1 VHPKVDDM
9 TTTAGATGLDEEP
22 AGQTETGRRRWA
34 VLAVVSAAQFLTV
47 LDLWVVNIALPA
59 LQHDFAPATLSDVS
73 WILDVYAIVLAT
85 LLLPAG
91 RAADSIGRRE
101 LFLAGL
107 VVFGVASLG
116 CAVAPG
122 LPVLIAC
129 RVLQAAGAAVLMPTS
144 LGLALSVFPPDQRGT
159 AVGIWAGVGGV
170 AAGGG
175 PVLGG
180 LLVASSWR
188 WIFLINVPIIVA
200 ALVAGVV
207 VLPRHRAAGG
217 DGGRRPGWRA
227 DGVGTVL
234 VLGAV
239 GLVCTALTEAP
250 GWPPSRTWPVLAA
263 GLVLAAAFAAH
274 IRRHPAP
281 LVTPRLFAVRRFS
294 AGAVGLVTYYTGFAA
309 MLLGMTLLLTVRWD
323 FSVLQAAV
331 CIAPGPITAG
341 VVAPFSGRL
350 SARFGTG
357 ATVVTGAVM
366 FAAAGAWPLASAG
379 GPPAYAAVV
388 LPSMLLWGV
397 ANALIQP
404 PLFACADAAPQAELA
419 SASAVLSTARQLGS
433 ALGVAI
439 FVAVLGTG
447 PASGLAG
454 FDRAWIVVVVTAVL
468 TALAGLAT
476 GRRPTHVPA
485 PVKAGT
491 AGAVA
496 LRDGSEVVIRQVR
509 SSDAPLLA
517 DGFARLSPESR
528 RLRFLRRKDELSAAE
543 LRYFTDIDHHDHE
556 ALGAVDHADGRG
568 VGVARYVRD
577 ASDPHSAEIA
587 LTVVDDWQG
596 RGLGT
601 ELLAQL
607 SGRARAEGIRRFTAL
622 VSADNAAMTALLR
635 GVRAGP
641 VHREYGTVEYEIP
654 LAPAAESSSDRQRA
668 VGGHDGR
675 GQGGGSHQV
684 AVDGGRCATALCERP
699 HEQ

>member
-1 VHPKVDDM
+1 M
-9 TTTAGATGLDEEP
+9 TTAADGTALDEEP
-22 AGQTETGRRRWA
+22 AGQPEAGRRRWA

-91 RAADSIGRRE
+91 RAADSLGRRKF
-101 LFLAGL
+101 FLAGL

-116 CAVAPG
+116 CALAPG
-122 LPVLIAC
+122 LPALIAG

-144 LGLALSVFPPDQRGT
+144 LGLALSVFPPRQQGT
-159 AVGIWAGVGGV
+159 AVGVWAGVGGV

-188 WIFLINVPIIVA
+188 WIFLINVPIILA
-200 ALVAGVV
+200 ALAAGAAI
-207 VLPRHRAAGG
+207 LPRSGTGPGG
-217 DGGRRPGWRA
+217 DGGRRPGWRI
-227 DGVGTVL
+227 DGRGTVL
-234 VLGAV
+234 VLAAV

-250 GWPPSRTWPVLAA
+250 VWPASRTWPVLAA
-263 GLVLAAAFAAH
+263 GLMVAAAFVAH
-274 IRRHPAP
+274 IRRAPSP
-281 LVTPRLFAVRRFS
+281 LVAPQLFAVRRFS

-309 MLLGMTLLLTVRWD
+309 MLLGMTLLLTVQWH

-331 CIAPGPITAG
+331 GIAPGPITAG
-341 VVAPFSGRL
+341 IVAPFSGRL

-357 ATVVTGAVM
+357 GTVVTGALL

-379 GPPAYAAVV
+379 DAPAYAAVV

-419 SASAVLSTARQLGS
+419 SASAVMATARQLGS

-439 FVAVLGTG
+439 FVAVLGAG
-447 PASGLAG
+447 PAG
-454 FDRAWIVVVVTAVL
+454 FDGAWIVVLVTGAL
-468 TALAGLAT
+468 TACAGLAA
-476 GRRPTHVPA
+476 GRRPIDLPVRVRAGPAGHVAPPA
-485 PVKAGT
+485 ARAGT
-491 AGAVA
+491 VA
-496 LRDGSEVVIRQVR
+496 LRDGSTVVIRPVG
-509 SSDAPLLA
+509 SADAPLLA

-528 RLRFLRRKDELSAAE
+528 RMRFLRRKDELTPAE
-543 LRYFTDIDHHDHE
+543 LRYFTDVDHHHHE
-556 ALGAVDHADGRG
+556 ALGALDHTGGRG
-568 VGVARYVRD
+568 VGIARYVRD
-577 ASDPHSAEIA
+577 TGDPHSAEIA
-587 LTVVDDWQG
+587 VTVADDWQG
-596 RGLGT
+596 RGLGA

-622 VSADNAAMTALLR
+622 VSAENVAMTALLR
-635 GVRAGP
+635 RLCADP
-641 VHREYGTVEYEIP
+641 VHREHGTVEWEITLVP
-654 LAPAAESSSDRQRA
+654 SESPCDRLLASLP
-668 VGGHDGR
+668 G
-675 GQGGGSHQV
+675 
-684 AVDGGRCATALCERP
+684 
-699 HEQ
+699 